1 MKRIA
6 TLMVMPALVLN
17 LGVAGM
23 YAQQRPVKMTL
34 SGTNLATTIDL
45 QPGTVTDESN
55 FAGNGTLGPFTFREL
70 HADVLTPQVSS
81 TCVGGTGLFIPTVAG
96 GGVFRFQDGSLLNV
110 ALTEGSSLCIDLN
123 AGLAQFKANYKIIGG
138 TGRFKNAS
146 GDLTLNST
154 VAVVL
159 FTASNAPVLL
169 TNTGELAGQISGVTN
184 GEGGRNEQQ

>member
-110 ALTEGSSLCIDLN
+110 ALTEG
-123 AGLAQFKANYKIIGG
+123 
-138 TGRFKNAS
+138 
-146 GDLTLNST
+146 
-154 VAVVL
+154 
-159 FTASNAPVLL
+159 
-169 TNTGELAGQISGVTN
+169 
-184 GEGGRNEQQ
+184 